1 VSVSDDQLA
10 AAAAALNAPEAIVK
24 RSAEARAKADGIP
37 VEQVLAAWAGGES
50 TAAPETEDG
59 RRKAEEDEPEAS
71 GPAEQP
77 SEPEVAE
84 PATEEEPVT
93 PAEVPAAAATPAV
106 PAVPAAA
113 AAVDVPDLPPPPERV
128 SPAAAMEYPEV
139 VTVPTV
145 GIKERTGG
153 GVPGWLTSVFV
164 AVPLFALFYLIS
176 NAGGV
181 ECGQGGALAV
191 DPISGELVNC
201 DGTPYEGS
209 GAGGGAGGDFLAD
222 GEQVYVDVA
231 ACQACHGDQG
241 QGVSAP
247 ALAGGAVLTTF
258 GSCED
263 HVNWVR
269 LGTQGWAAE
278 VGDTYGDTGKPVG
291 GGGTMPAF
299 STLSD
304 EQLRAVVY
312 FERVRFGGANP
323 DEALAD
329 CGLGEPANGGGEG
342 GDEGG
347 AGEGGEPTGTTVA
360 GGGGATET
368 TVAGGGGATTVAP

>member
-1 VSVSDDQLA
+1 MSDDQLA

-37 VEQVLAAWAGGES
+37 VEQVLATWAGGES
-50 TAAPETEDG
+50 TPAAQETADSG
-59 RRKAEEDEPEAS
+59 RRTAEEPEAA
-71 GPAEQP
+71 GPAEQA
-77 SEPEVAE
+77 SEPELAE
-84 PATEEEPVT
+84 PATEEEPVAPT
-93 PAEVPAAAATPAV
+93 EVPAAAATPAV

-113 AAVDVPDLPPPPERV
+113 AVAVDVPDLPPAPETV
-128 SPAAAMEYPEV
+128 SPAAALEYPEV

-176 NAGGV
+176 NASGV

-201 DGTPYEGS
+201 DGTPYAGS
-209 GAGGGAGGDFLAD
+209 GAGGGAGGDFLAE
-222 GEQVYVDVA
+222 GEQAYVDVA

-258 GSCED
+258 GNCED
-263 HVNWVR
+263 HVTWVR

-291 GGGTMPAF
+291 GGGTMPGF

-304 EQLRAVVY
+304 EQLRAVAY

-323 DEALAD
+323 EEALAD
-329 CGLGEPANGGGEG
+329 CGLGEPADGGGEG
-342 GDEGG
+342 GEGEGG

-368 TVAGGGGATTVAP
+368 TVAGGGAATTVAP

>member
-1 VSVSDDQLA
+1 
-10 AAAAALNAPEAIVK
+10 
-24 RSAEARAKADGIP
+24 
-37 VEQVLAAWAGGES
+37 
-50 TAAPETEDG
+50 
-59 RRKAEEDEPEAS
+59 
-71 GPAEQP
+71 
-77 SEPEVAE
+77 
-84 PATEEEPVT
+84 
-93 PAEVPAAAATPAV
+93 
-106 PAVPAAA
+106 
-113 AAVDVPDLPPPPERV
+113 
-128 SPAAAMEYPEV
+128 MEYPEV

-304 EQLRAVVY
+304 EQLRAVAY

-329 CGLGEPANGGGEG
+329 CGLGEPADGGGEG
-342 GDEGG
+342 GEGEGG

-368 TVAGGGGATTVAP
+368 TVAGGGAATTVAP